1 MDLTDGACKDGMD
14 IQEGKADPDVVLA
27 AGAAADSGLDEAGG
41 PPAIPLSIQKRR
53 KRLLCKALSLIH
65 I

>member
-1 MDLTDGACKDGMD
+1 MD

-53 KRLLCKALSLIH
+53 KRLLCKASR
-65 I
+65 